1 MYLKNEALVD
11 EVKTVMEEWDWRQ
24 NHNHIKNDS
33 DSQMLGSNR
42 FGAF

>member
-24 NHNHIKNDS
+24 NQALRQS
-33 DSQMLGSNR
+33 AEGSNL